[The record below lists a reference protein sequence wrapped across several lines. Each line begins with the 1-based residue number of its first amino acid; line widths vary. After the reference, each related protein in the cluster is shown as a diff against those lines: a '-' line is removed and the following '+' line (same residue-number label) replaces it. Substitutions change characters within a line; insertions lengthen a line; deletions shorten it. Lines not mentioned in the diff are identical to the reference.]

1 MIRPRLR
8 FFIVST
14 LLVMWIVL
22 NVFFFRLTIQQGWG
36 VRYAIFPLA
45 VLFLALYLGAR
56 YVHSTYRLVN
66 LRQGMDYLFACV
78 FGFGYPVL
86 VIGEGK
92 AQVER
97 AAKNL
102 VLSLGGPGK
111 IFVSAGSIALV
122 EDYRGPLRVLGPG
135 LHFLSRYETIKE
147 FSSLEER
154 YRLIDKLSA
163 HSRDGIEVLVRDIRY
178 RYRLAR
184 QDEADKVKGID
195 TLLQY
200 SEDAVVQMVYN
211 RAMSEKGIESWEDC
225 VNGVVKSIIT
235 DFIHRHLVDYLT
247 APKDQKI
254 DPRAEIYSEFESPAG
269 RKKFKDRGAE
279 LVWIDIGHF
288 ETPAKIVAEQRVN
301 TWQARLQGDANKER
315 AIGEAQR
322 LAYQEMGRAEA
333 QAGILMSIIDSLESV
348 NKSGDAHE
356 NVRQLY
362 LARIAQFL
370 DTMGEPPKL
379 PGSKVEKG

>member
-36 VRYAIFPLA
+36 VRYAILPLA

-163 HSRDGIEVLVRDIRY
+163 HSKDGIEVQVRDIRY

-184 QDEADKVKGID
+184 QDEPDKVKGID

-200 SEDAVVQMVYN
+200 SENAVIQMVYN
-211 RAMSEKGIESWEDC
+211 RAMSENGTESWEDV
-225 VNGVVKSIIT
+225 VNGVVVSIIT
-235 DFIHRHLVDYLT
+235 DFINKHMVDYLT

-254 DPRAEIYSEFESPAG
+254 DPRAEIKSEFDSPVG
-269 RKKFKDRGAE
+269 RKKFKDCGAE
-279 LVWIDIGHF
+279 LVWIGIGHF
-288 ETPAKIVAEQRVN
+288 ETPEKIVAEQRVN
-301 TWQARLQGDANKER
+301 TWQARLQGDAKKER

-333 QAGILMSIIDSLESV
+333 QAGVLMSIIDSLESV
-348 NKSGDAHE
+348 NVSGDAHE
-356 NVRQLY
+356 NMRQLY

-370 DTMGEPPKL
+370 DMMRELPK
-379 PGSKVEKG
+379 